1 MVSLYS
7 IPVIETSCDE
17 NEDFN
22 DVINSPDPQDGYK
35 IVLISDIYGF
45 NKFILLF
52 MHKGGV
58 K

>member
-7 IPVIETSCDE
+7 IPVIETSCE

-22 DVINSPDPQDGYK
+22 DVINSPDPQEGSK

-45 NKFILLF
+45 NKSILLF
-52 MHKGGV
+52 THEGGV